1 MQVSNHFKDFVAYYV
16 EDAVFNGEPV
26 HRRKY
31 LKRYSAFENCD
42 YDTLQE
48 NLFLLIDALNEYKEE
63 KTEVSLKIA
72 KYQVKFCY
80 LPEQFIDAIA
90 DKILSWKSASPASY
104 VNMRGGDIFNE
115 MPGGHLLKEDQ
126 WRYFDF
132 DEYVEE
138 AESSPER
145 KDVIERYMKKYKIKK
160 NSYFEEHPIYV
171 DYLSK
176 FNMEWDV
183 VTPEETV
190 LFSSEDW
197 NLLSRLIFASDATSY
212 SLILDDDWKRKPT
225 ERVKVH
231 ISIKVS
237 YQGQETTKMLDELW
251 SFQIMRLFRSYIDQ
265 QINYLMSLVDDDE
278 KELFRQREAQIEI
291 FEKEKKKIMKEIKK
305 YL

>member
-1 MQVSNHFKDFVAYYV
+1 
-16 EDAVFNGEPV
+16 
-26 HRRKY
+26 
-31 LKRYSAFENCD
+31 
-42 YDTLQE
+42 
-48 NLFLLIDALNEYKEE
+48 
-63 KTEVSLKIA
+63 
-72 KYQVKFCY
+72 
-80 LPEQFIDAIA
+80 
-90 DKILSWKSASPASY
+90 
-104 VNMRGGDIFNE
+104 
-115 MPGGHLLKEDQ
+115 
-126 WRYFDF
+126 
-132 DEYVEE
+132 
-138 AESSPER
+138 
-145 KDVIERYMKKYKIKK
+145 
-160 NSYFEEHPIYV
+160 
-171 DYLSK
+171 
-176 FNMEWDV
+176 MEWDV